1 MLIKEFAYLKNI
13 KYIINRLA
21 VTAGPWQFGKSEQ
34 GFVSL
39 WTWSHFNKKKL
50 TYNGWGGK
58 GRQMRDVI
66 HIQDF
71 CELILLQIREINT
84 INNITFNVGG
94 GRKNRIDLKA
104 LTKICNKIT
113 KNKINIRSIKKTSN
127 YDIPYYV
134 TNHSKVSKYYN
145 WKPKNNIYKTVKDI
159 YQWMI
164 LEKKKLKK
172 YFI

>member
-1 MLIKEFAYLKNI
+1 MRVYSINKLLDAFKNKKLIDENFNVTNAKSIYGYSKFSSEMLIKEFAYLKNI

-71 CELILLQIREINT
+71 CELILLQIR
-84 INNITFNVGG
+84 
-94 GRKNRIDLKA
+94 RRL
-104 LTKICNKIT
+104 L
-113 KNKINIRSIKKTSN
+113 
-127 YDIPYYV
+127 Y
-134 TNHSKVSKYYN
+134 
-145 WKPKNNIYKTVKDI
+145 
-159 YQWMI
+159 
-164 LEKKKLKK
+164 
-172 YFI
+172 